1 MQYYAPHKI
10 RGLVEGDTTHF
21 GLSGSFLVGVA
32 REGVGGLGRGRGKLL
47 VKGEFRL
54 AGESGNGRGE
64 MGWFGVLGPELPG
77 FPRGGGGGGDIT
89 GPTT

>member
-21 GLSGSFLVGVA
+21 GLSGSCLVGVT

-47 VKGEFRL
+47 VMEEFRL

-64 MGWFGVLGPELPG
+64 MGWLGVLGPELPG
-77 FPRGGGGGGDIT
+77 FPRGGGGRGDIPGSMT
-89 GPTT
+89 